1 MLPPRCKDMGAEA
14 QVRHGYQSRA
24 AHHRERQDRGRV
36 FTECLTKNIKS
47 MENKFND
54 STLAEFAETIAKFA
68 KKYETEKKNVTFFL
82 VISEDQEDGI
92 QISSTIKGKPLKI
105 TRVISNVIKNNKE
118 LQMASLING
127 FMNFGALKSEK
138 KDDIIGALGFLKELA
153 K

>member
-1 MLPPRCKDMGAEA
+1 
-14 QVRHGYQSRA
+14 
-24 AHHRERQDRGRV
+24 
-36 FTECLTKNIKS
+36 

-127 FMNFGALKSEK
+127 FMNFEALKSEK

>member
-1 MLPPRCKDMGAEA
+1 
-14 QVRHGYQSRA
+14 
-24 AHHRERQDRGRV
+24 
-36 FTECLTKNIKS
+36 

-54 STLAEFAETIAKFA
+54 NILNEFVETIGKFVE
-68 KKYETEKKNVTFFL
+68 KYDTKEKSVSFFL

-92 QISSTIKGKPLKI
+92 QTASTIKGEPLKI
-105 TRVISNVIKNNKE
+105 TRVISDVIKNDKE

-138 KDDIIGALGFLKELA
+138 KDDVIGALDFLKELA